1 MMATNDKRQEAS
13 SVPVEPRGF
22 GKHSHGLAAEYAHEQ
37 GWGLDIDERT
47 KFSQAPENPR
57 GREYDYGARD
67 FGDEPRNTEGPES
80 DMLQN
85 TPGSSSNETENTH
98 TNEASSMSTKHA
110 EQSQPQK
117 EEQKKHGDPLARALD
132 DVASHS
138 TGANKNIDP
147 VPEPETGSHPHSHA
161 AHLGNDGGGHTK
173 PAGDLRQGSAPG
185 ALRQP
190 PQEVS
195 RIGKQHRKQ

>member
-1 MMATNDKRQEAS
+1 MSTDEKQQEAS

-22 GKHSHGLAAEYAHEQ
+22 GKHTHGLAAEYAHEQ
-37 GWGLDIDERT
+37 GWGLDVDERT
-47 KFSQAPENPR
+47 KLSPTPENPR
-57 GREYDYGARD
+57 GKEYDYGARD
-67 FGDEPRNTEGPES
+67 FGDEPRSTEGPAP

-85 TPGSSSNETENTH
+85 TPGSSLNENENAT
-98 TNEASSMSTKHA
+98 TNEASNMSTQHT

-117 EEQKKHGDPLARALD
+117 EQVKKHGDPLDRALD
-132 DVASHS
+132 EVASQT

-147 VPEPETGSHPHSHA
+147 VPEPETGNHHHSHA
-161 AHLGNDGGGHTK
+161 AHLGNDNVQHTK

-195 RIGKQHRKQ
+195 RVGKQHRGQ